1 MKKSIISA
9 ALLLAGIYNTQAFAS
24 GIQVELALPQATFAA
39 SNDVNV
45 QVTYVNN
52 GTKPE
57 KILKWYTPEGTVK
70 EDLFDISVNG
80 IDAPYTGMH
89 IKRAA
94 PTSRDYLTLKP
105 GQKLSY
111 TVELTSLYDL
121 PASGNYEIKYHV
133 ETLALHDIPKQLTRA
148 QEQAFNQSLVAAPLP
163 NLRSEAVFAQ
173 IDVDN
178 KLRADLQQPSLVT
191 LAGSVSYAANC
202 SSSRRTSIATAMTS
216 AKTYASN
223 SANYL
228 TNYATASRANS
239 VRYKTWFGSYT
250 STRWTTVNNNFK
262 KISSALQNQAIQF
275 DCGCTDS
282 YFAYVYPNQ
291 PYKIYLCSSFWS
303 APNTGTDSKAGTIV
317 HETSHF
323 TVVAATD
330 DIAYGQTAAKNLA
343 VSNPSQAV
351 KNADSHEYF
360 AENTLHKTNWHIALG

>member
-9 ALLLAGIYNTQAFAS
+9 ALLVAGICSGQAYAK
-24 GIQVELALPQATFAA
+24 GIQVELSLPQATFAA
-39 SNDVNV
+39 SSDVNV
-45 QVTYVNN
+45 QVTYKNT
-52 GTKPE
+52 GYKAE
-57 KILKWYTPEGTVK
+57 KILKWYTPEGSVK

-80 IDAPYTGMH
+80 VDAPYTGMH

-94 PTSRDYLTLKP
+94 PTSRDYMTLNP
-105 GQKLSY
+105 GQQVSY

-121 PASGNYEIKYHV
+121 PATGNYQIQYHV
-133 ETLALHDIPKQLTRA
+133 ETLALHDIPTNLTKA
-148 QEQAFNQSLVAAPLP
+148 QEQTLKQSLVGESLP
-163 NLRSEAVFAQ
+163 SLQSEAVFAQ
-173 IDVDN
+173 IEVDE
-178 KLRADLQQPSLVT
+178 KLKVDIAPPSFQA

-202 SSSRRTSIATAMTS
+202 SSSRRTTIATAMTS

-223 SANYL
+223 AASYL
-228 TNYATASRANS
+228 TNYAAASRANS

-250 STRWTTVNNNFK
+250 STRWTTVNNNFN
-262 KISSALQNQAIQF
+262 KISSALQNQAVQF

-291 PYKIYLCSSFWS
+291 PYKIYLCSAFWS

-343 VSNPSQAV
+343 KSSPSQAI

-360 AENTLHKTNWHIALG
+360 AENTPAQN

>member
-9 ALLLAGIYNTQAFAS
+9 ALLLSGLCSSQVFAS
-24 GIQVELALPQATFAA
+24 GIQVELSLPQTSFST

-45 QVTYVNN
+45 QVTYTNN
-52 GTKPE
+52 GSKAE
-57 KILKWYTPEGTVK
+57 KILKWYTPDGAVK
-70 EDLFDISVNG
+70 EDLFDISVG
-80 IDAPYTGMH
+80 GVDAPYTGMH
-89 IKRAA
+89 IKRAV

-105 GQKLSY
+105 GQKISY
-111 TVELTSLYDL
+111 NVELTSLYDF
-121 PASGNYEIKYHV
+121 PASGNYQIQYHV
-133 ETLALHDIPKQLTRA
+133 ETLALHDIPAKLTKV
-148 QEQAFNQSLVAAPLP
+148 QEQALSQTMVAAPLP
-163 NLRSEAVFAQ
+163 KLQSDAVFAQ
-173 IDVDN
+173 VDVDN
-178 KLRADLQQPSLVT
+178 KLRVDIQPPT
-191 LAGSVSYAANC
+191 FTALAGSVSYAANC
-202 SSSRRTSIATAMTS
+202 SSSRRTTIATAMTS

-223 SANYL
+223 AANYL
-228 TNYATASRANS
+228 TNYASASRANS
-239 VRYKTWFGSYT
+239 VRYKTWFGSYN

-262 KISSALQNQAIQF
+262 KISSALQNQAVQF

-291 PYKIYLCSSFWS
+291 PYKIYLCNSFWS

-343 VSNPSQAV
+343 TSNPSQAI

-360 AENTLHKTNWHIALG
+360 AENTPAQN

>member
-9 ALLLAGIYNTQAFAS
+9 ALLLSGLCSSQVFAS
-24 GIQVELALPQATFAA
+24 GIQVDLSLPQTSFST

-45 QVTYVNN
+45 QVTYTNN
-52 GTKPE
+52 GSKAE
-57 KILKWYTPEGTVK
+57 KILKWYTPDGAVK
-70 EDLFDISVNG
+70 EDLFDITVG
-80 IDAPYTGMH
+80 GVDAPYTGMH

-105 GQKLSY
+105 GQKISY
-111 TVELTSLYDL
+111 NVELTSLYDF
-121 PASGNYEIKYHV
+121 PASGNYQIQYHV
-133 ETLALHDIPKQLTRA
+133 ETLALHDIPVKLSKV
-148 QEQAFNQSLVAAPLP
+148 QEQALSQTMVAAPLP
-163 NLRSEAVFAQ
+163 RLQSDAVFAQ
-173 IDVDN
+173 VDVDN
-178 KLRADLQQPSLVT
+178 KLRVDIQPPTFSA

-202 SSSRRTSIATAMTS
+202 SSSRRTTIATAMTS

-223 SANYL
+223 AANYL
-228 TNYATASRANS
+228 TNYASASRANS
-239 VRYKTWFGSYT
+239 VRYKTWFGSYN

-262 KISSALQNQAIQF
+262 KISSALQNQAVQF

-343 VSNPSQAV
+343 TSNPAQAI

-360 AENTLHKTNWHIALG
+360 AENTPAQN

>member
-57 KILKWYTPEGTVK
+57 KILKWYTPEGAVK

-80 IDAPYTGMH
+80 MDAPYTGMH

-173 IDVDN
+173 IEVDN

-291 PYKIYLCSSFWS
+291 PYKIYLCSAFWS

-360 AENTLHKTNWHIALG
+360 AENTPAQN